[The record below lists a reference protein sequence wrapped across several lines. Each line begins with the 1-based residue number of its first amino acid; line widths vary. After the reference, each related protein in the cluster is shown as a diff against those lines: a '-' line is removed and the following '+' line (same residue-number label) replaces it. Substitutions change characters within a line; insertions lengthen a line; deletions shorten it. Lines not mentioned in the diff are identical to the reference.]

1 MSLLSHR
8 VGIGRDVSN
17 HFMWQTNLVRSS
29 GKVARRPIPSRN
41 HERATSSAMDK
52 RGDTWVSSPEMP
64 HETQMRPGEIS
75 GGAGYDGS
83 VRRDEMR
90 IGTVAMWA

>member
-41 HERATSSAMDK
+41 HERATSSAIDK
-52 RGDTWVSSPEMP
+52 RGNTWVSSPAMP
-64 HETQMRPGEIS
+64 HGIQLRPGGIQ
-75 GGAGYDGS
+75 GGTGHDGS

-90 IGTVAMWA
+90 IGTAAMWA